1 MNKSTRILSFDDV
14 IELCGSV
21 FTSRGGVYKA
31 SGKVRDVQWNA
42 EKQLLTAAVK
52 GTAADPYRQRVQ
64 IEAHSL
70 SGTCT
75 CPVQYNCKHVA
86 AALLT
91 WIDQQ
96 NEQPTESDQS
106 LRSINRWLQDMV
118 VQGKQLDPSFEQHT
132 PGEPLLFF
140 QLDETSLS
148 QHQLGVELQILQ
160 SRLLKRGGYGKEAP
174 YRYHAHFHHPDWV
187 QPSDHAI
194 LELAIG
200 KNADISYRTL
210 VVEGD
215 TGHLLMTRLVAT
227 ERCFWGSDRDK
238 PITLGESRRLDFDW
252 QRQENDEFQL
262 DVTLEGSQYW
272 HMVPTEPAWY
282 LDTENQ
288 VAGLLKDVP
297 PTGLLSRLMKAPA
310 IPEAHA
316 QAISNFLASRLPAA
330 DLPLPAKPNFE
341 RVVVDAQPILI
352 LQSKEE
358 SPDIR
363 DYFAA
368 VHFRYADYTL
378 PFNGS
383 STEDTLEGKTR
394 DGKPLVL
401 KRNLAQENR
410 FAMQFEQRFPQF
422 THANESDPDFY
433 SVADLKPGTKNVY
446 ELATQWRQLLE
457 QQEALEADGWEILKR
472 EPFDLS
478 FEPITQIEATVSDNS
493 MRSSWFDMALKLNHE
508 GQQFDLVPLVI
519 EWLETGERDQPIL
532 LQAETGQWLEVSP
545 EIFAPIADTLQE
557 LFNQRSDDG
566 NIQLM
571 REHATALD
579 EFHNHWES
587 HGLEVRWD
595 GAEEL
600 LILAEKLRNF
610 EGLQAIDAP
619 QNLHAELRPYQLE
632 GLAWLDFLADF
643 GMNGVLADDMGLGKT
658 LQTLAHILH
667 EKQIDRIKGPTL
679 IVAPTSL
686 LVNWSREAARFTP
699 DLTVMVWHGADRKQ
713 HNPEFSAHDIVI
725 TSYALVNRDASLLK
739 AENFQMIVL
748 DEAQAIKNPS
758 AKITQT
764 LKEFNAPRRLCLT
777 GTPLENHLGELWS
790 LFDFLMPGLLGNRK
804 LFSKHYRTP
813 IESQQDIKA
822 QVRLTQR
829 IKPFLLRRRKEEVA
843 SDLPPKTEIIKSITL
858 EGDQAR
864 LYESIRVTMEQRVQ
878 EILRERGLQHSHI
891 ELLDALL
898 KLRQTCCHPALV
910 KLASAE
916 GIMESAKTKLM
927 LSMLEELIAEG
938 KKILLFSQFT
948 SMLEIIEKEVTDAG
962 IPYVKLTGRTRNRAD
977 VVDSFQNGEVPLF
990 LISLKAGGTGL
1001 NLTAADTVIHY
1012 DPWWNPAVENQAS
1025 DRAHRI
1031 GQTKPVFIYK
1041 LVASNTVEEKILTM
1055 QEYKKILTDG
1065 IINADKNPMGKLSAD
1080 DFLELFAHAGDV
1092 RSVA

>member
-1 MNKSTRILSFDDV
+1 MEKSTRILSFDDV

-21 FTSRGGVYKA
+21 FTSRGGVYKT

-42 EKQLLTAAVK
+42 ERQLLTAAVK

-64 IEAHSL
+64 IEAHML

-106 LRSINRWLQDMV
+106 LRAINRWLQDMV
-118 VQGKQLDPSFEQHT
+118 VQGRQLDPTLEQHT

-160 SRLLKRGGYGKEAP
+160 SRLLKRGGYGKETP

-200 KNADISYRTL
+200 KNVDISYRTL

-215 TGHLLMTRLVAT
+215 TGHLLMTRLLST
-227 ERCFWGSDRDK
+227 ERCFWGTNRDRHLA
-238 PITLGESRRLDFDW
+238 LGEPRTLKIDWRR
-252 QRQENDEFQL
+252 EGDEDYQL
-262 DVTLEGSQYW
+262 DVTLEGTSQW
-272 HMVPTEPAWY
+272 QLVPTDPPWY
-282 LDTENQ
+282 LDTENH
-288 VAGLLKDVP
+288 VAGLLTDVP
-297 PTGLLSRLMKAPA
+297 ATSLLSRLLKAPN

-316 QAISNFLASRLPAA
+316 QAISNYLASRLPAA
-330 DLPLPAKPNFE
+330 DLPLPTEPNFE
-341 RVVVDAQPILI
+341 RVVVDAQPLLI

-368 VHFRYADYTL
+368 IHFRYGDYTL
-378 PFNGS
+378 PYNGIN
-383 STEDTLEGKTR
+383 TEDTLEGKTR
-394 DGKPLVL
+394 DGKPLIL
-401 KRNLAQENR
+401 KRNLSQEQK
-410 FAMQFEQRFPQF
+410 FALQFEQLFPDF
-422 THANESDPDFY
+422 DNATESDPEFF
-433 SVADLKPGTKNVY
+433 SSADRKPRTKNVY
-446 ELATQWRQLLE
+446 ELASEWRQLLE
-457 QQEALEADGWEILKR
+457 QRETVESAGWEIVKR

-478 FEPITQIEATVSDNS
+478 FKPITQIEASVIDSS
-493 MRSSWFDMALKLNHE
+493 MRSSWFDMALKLNHD

-532 LQAETGQWLEVSP
+532 LQAETGEWLEVSP
-545 EIFAPIADTLQE
+545 EIFSPIADTLQE
-557 LFNQRSDDG
+557 LFNQRTDDG
-566 NIQLM
+566 KLQLM
-571 REHATALD
+571 REHATTLD

-587 HGLEVRWD
+587 HGLDVRWD
-595 GAEEL
+595 GADEL
-600 LILAEKLRNF
+600 LKLAEKLQSF
-610 EGLQAIDAP
+610 DGLQAVEP
-619 QNLHAELRPYQLE
+619 PSNLDAELRPYQLE
-632 GLAWLDFLADF
+632 GLAWLDFLAEF

-658 LQTLAHILH
+658 LQTLAHILR
-667 EKQIDRIKGPTL
+667 EKQSERLNGPTL

-686 LVNWSREAARFTP
+686 LVNWSREAERFTP
-699 DLTVMVWHGADRKQ
+699 DLKTMVWHGADRKQ
-713 HNPEFSAHDIVI
+713 RNPDFATHDLVI
-725 TSYALVNRDASLLK
+725 TSYALVNRDAGLLQS
-739 AENFQMIVL
+739 ESFQMIVL

-758 AKITQT
+758 AKVTQT
-764 LKEFNAPRRLCLT
+764 LKEFDAPRRLCLT

-790 LFDFLMPGLLGNRK
+790 LFDFLMPGLLGSRK
-804 LFSKHYRTP
+804 LFTKHFRTP
-813 IESQQDIKA
+813 IETHQDVNA
-822 QVRLTQR
+822 QERLTQR
-829 IKPFLLRRRKEEVA
+829 IKPFLMRRRKEDVA
-843 SDLPPKTEIIKSITL
+843 SDLPPKTEIIKPITL
-858 EGDQAR
+858 TGDQAR

-878 EILRERGLQHSHI
+878 EILRSRGLQRSHI

-910 KLASAE
+910 KLDSAE
-916 GIMESAKTKLM
+916 GILESAKTNLL
-927 LSMLEELIAEG
+927 LSMLEELISEG

-948 SMLEIIEKEVTDAG
+948 SMLEIIEKAVQELG
-962 IPYVKLTGRTRNRAD
+962 IPYVKLTGRTRKRAE
-977 VVDSFQNGEVPLF
+977 VVDAFQNGEVPLF

-1041 LVASNTVEEKILTM
+1041 LVASNTVEEKILRM
-1055 QEYKKILTDG
+1055 QEHKKLLSDG
-1065 IINADKNPMGKLSAD
+1065 IINADKNPLSKLTAD
-1080 DFLELFAHAGDV
+1080 DFLELFAEPGDV

>member
-1 MNKSTRILSFDDV
+1 VNKSTRILSFDDV

-21 FTSRGGVYKA
+21 FTSRGGVYKT

-42 EKQLLTAAVK
+42 ERQLLTAAVK

-64 IEAHSL
+64 IEAHML

-106 LRSINRWLQDMV
+106 LRAINRWLQDMV
-118 VQGKQLDPSFEQHT
+118 VQGRQLDPTLEQHT

-160 SRLLKRGGYGKEAP
+160 SRLLKRGGYGKETP
-174 YRYHAHFHHPDWV
+174 YRYHAHFHHPEWV
-187 QPSDHAI
+187 QASDHAI

-210 VVEGD
+210 VIEGD
-215 TGHLLMTRLVAT
+215 TGHLLMTRLLST
-227 ERCFWGSDRDK
+227 ERCFWGTDRDQ
-238 PITLGESRRLDFDW
+238 PLQLGDPRSLKIDW
-252 QRQENDEFQL
+252 ARADNNEYEL
-262 DVTLEGSQYW
+262 DVTLEGSERW
-272 HMVPTEPAWY
+272 HLVPTEPAWY
-282 LDTENQ
+282 LDIQNH

-297 PTGLLSRLMKAPA
+297 PTALLSRLLKAPT

-316 QAISNFLASRLPAA
+316 QAISNYLASRLPAA
-330 DLPLPAKPNFE
+330 DLPLPTEPNFE
-341 RVVVDAQPILI
+341 RVVVDAQPLLI

-358 SPDIR
+358 SHDIR

-368 VHFRYADYTL
+368 VHFRYGDYTL
-378 PFNGS
+378 PFNGTN
-383 STEDTLEGKTR
+383 TEDTLEGKTR

-401 KRNLAQENR
+401 KRNLAQEHK
-410 FAMQFEQRFPQF
+410 FVMQFEQQFPNFESASQ
-422 THANESDPDFY
+422 SDPEFF
-433 SVADLKPGTKNVY
+433 SVADRKPRTKNVY
-446 ELATQWRQLLE
+446 ELASEWRQLLE
-457 QQEALEADGWEILKR
+457 QKETIEAEGWEVVKR

-478 FEPITQIEATVSDNS
+478 FKPVTQLEAAVSDSS
-493 MRSSWFDMALKLNHE
+493 MRSSWFEMALKLNHD

-532 LQAETGQWLEVSP
+532 LQAENGQWLEVSP

-566 NIQLM
+566 QLQLM
-571 REHATALD
+571 REHASALD
-579 EFHNHWES
+579 AFQNHWDS
-587 HGLEVRWD
+587 HGLDVRWS

-600 LILAEKLRNF
+600 LELAEKLQSF

-619 QNLHAELRPYQLE
+619 ENLNAEMRPYQLE
-632 GLAWLDFLADF
+632 GLAWLDFLAEF

-658 LQTLAHILH
+658 VQTLAHILH
-667 EKQIDRIKGPTL
+667 EKQIDRLKGPVL

-686 LVNWSREAARFTP
+686 LVNWSREAERFTP
-699 DLTVMVWHGADRKQ
+699 TLRTMIWHGIDRKQ
-713 HNPEFSAHDIVI
+713 RKLDFDAQDIVI
-725 TSYALVNRDASLLK
+725 TSYALVNRDAAMLQ
-739 AENFQMIVL
+739 AEGFQMIVL

-758 AKITQT
+758 AKVTQA
-764 LKEFNAPRRLCLT
+764 LKEFDAPRRLCLT

-790 LFDFLMPGLLGNRK
+790 LFDFLMPGLLSNRK
-804 LFSKHYRTP
+804 LFTKHFRTP
-813 IESQQDIKA
+813 IETHQDLQA
-822 QVRLTQR
+822 QERLAQR
-829 IKPFLLRRRKEEVA
+829 IKPFLMRRRKEEVA
-843 SDLPPKTEIIKSITL
+843 SDLPPKTEIIKTISL

-878 EILRERGLQHSHI
+878 EILRERGLQRSHI
-891 ELLDALL
+891 ELL
-898 KLRQTCCHPALV
+898 
-910 KLASAE
+910 
-916 GIMESAKTKLM
+916 
-927 LSMLEELIAEG
+927 LSMLEELTAEG

-948 SMLEIIEKEVTDAG
+948 SMLEIIEKEVQEAG
-962 IPYVKLTGRTRNRAD
+962 IPYVKLTGRTRKREE
-977 VVDSFQNGEVPLF
+977 VVDAFQNGEVPLF

-1031 GQTKPVFIYK
+1031 GQDKPVFIYK
-1041 LVASNTVEEKILTM
+1041 LVASNTVEEKILRM
-1055 QEYKKILTDG
+1055 QQHKQQLTDG
-1065 IINADKNPMGKLSAD
+1065 IINSQKDPLTKLTAD
-1080 DFLELFAHAGDV
+1080 DFLDLFAEPGDV

>member
-42 EKQLLTAAVK
+42 ERQLLTAAVK
-52 GTAADPYRQRVQ
+52 GTAADPYRQRIQ
-64 IEAHSL
+64 IEAHLL

-86 AALLT
+86 AALLA
-91 WIDQQ
+91 WIEQQ

-118 VQGKQLDPSFEQHT
+118 VQGKQLDPSFEQQT

-140 QLDETSLS
+140 QLDETALS

-160 SRLLKRGGYGKEAP
+160 SRLLKRGGYGKETP

-227 ERCFWGSDRDK
+227 ERCFWGPNREK
-238 PITLGESRRLDFDW
+238 PITLGQARRLDFEW
-252 QRQENDEFQL
+252 QREDNDEFQL
-262 DVTLEGSQYW
+262 NVTLEGTDSW

-297 PTGLLSRLMKAPA
+297 PTGLLTRLLKAPV

-316 QAISNFLASRLPAA
+316 QAISNFLASRLPGA

-341 RVVVDAQPILI
+341 RVVVDAKPILI

-368 VHFRYADYTL
+368 LHFRYGDYTL
-378 PFNGS
+378 PFNGAA
-383 STEDTLEGKTR
+383 TEDTLEGKTR

-410 FAMQFEQRFPQF
+410 FAIQLEQRFPHF
-422 THANESDPDFY
+422 TNASDTDPEYY
-433 SVADLKPGTKNVY
+433 SVADRKPGTKNVY

-457 QQEALEADGWEILKR
+457 QQDALEVDGWEVIKR

-478 FEPITQIEATVSDNS
+478 FKPITQIEASVSDS
-493 MRSSWFDMALKLNHE
+493 TMRSSWFDMALKLNHE

-557 LFNQRSDDG
+557 LFSQRSEDG

-579 EFHNHWES
+579 EFQNHWES
-587 HGLEVRWD
+587 HGLDVRWD

-600 LILAEKLRNF
+600 MILAEKLQNF
-610 EGLQAIDAP
+610 EGLQAIEAP

-658 LQTLAHILH
+658 LQTLAHILN
-667 EKQIDRIKGPTL
+667 EKQIDRLKGPTL

-699 DLTVMVWHGADRKQ
+699 DLSVMVWHGADRK
-713 HNPEFSAHDIVI
+713 HHRPEFSEHDIVI
-725 TSYALVNRDASLLK
+725 TSYALVNRDSAILR

-758 AKITQT
+758 AKVTQS
-764 LKEFNAPRRLCLT
+764 LKEFDAPRRLCLT

-790 LFDFLMPGLLGNRK
+790 LFDFLMPGLLGTRK
-804 LFSKHYRTP
+804 LFTKHYRTP
-813 IESQQDIKA
+813 IESHQDLDA
-822 QVRLTQR
+822 QIRLTQR
-829 IKPFLLRRRKEEVA
+829 IKPFLMRRRKEEVA

-858 EGDQAR
+858 QGDQAR

-878 EILRERGLQHSHI
+878 EILRERGLQRSHI

-916 GIMESAKTKLM
+916 GIVESAKTQLL
-927 LSMLEELIAEG
+927 LSMLVELIAEG

-948 SMLEIIEKEVTDAG
+948 SMLELIEKEVTEAG
-962 IPYVKLTGRTRNRAD
+962 IPYVKLTGRTRKRAE

-1041 LVASNTVEEKILTM
+1041 LVASNTVEEKILLM
-1055 QEYKKILTDG
+1055 QEHKKILTDG
-1065 IINADKNPMGKLSAD
+1065 IINADKGSIAKLTAD
-1080 DFLELFAHAGDV
+1080 DFLELFAHPGDV

>member
-21 FTSRGGVYKA
+21 FTSRGGVYKT

-42 EKQLLTAAVK
+42 ERQLLTAAVK

-64 IEAHSL
+64 IEAHLL

-91 WIDQQ
+91 WIEQQ

-106 LRSINRWLQDMV
+106 LRTINRWLQDLV
-118 VQGKQLDPSFEQHT
+118 VQGRQLDPTLEQQT

-160 SRLLKRGGYGKEAP
+160 SRLLKRGGYGKETP

-200 KNADISYRTL
+200 KNADINYRTL

-215 TGHLLMTRLVAT
+215 TGHLLMTRLLST
-227 ERCFWGSDRDK
+227 ERCFWGADRDK
-238 PITLGESRRLDFDW
+238 PLTLGEPKTLTIDW
-252 QRQENDEFQL
+252 QR
-262 DVTLEGSQYW
+262 EGSEDYQLEIRMEGTESW
-272 HMVPTEPAWY
+272 QLVPTEPAWY
-282 LDTENQ
+282 LDTQNLE
-288 VAGLLKDVP
+288 AGLLKDVP
-297 PTGLLSRLMKAPA
+297 PTALLSRLLKAPT

-316 QAISNFLASRLPAA
+316 QAISNYLASRLPAA
-330 DLPLPAKPNFE
+330 DIPLPAEPNFE
-341 RVVVDAQPILI
+341 RVVVDAKPILI
-352 LQSKEE
+352 LQSREE
-358 SPDIR
+358 SHDIR

-368 VHFRYADYTL
+368 IHFRYGDYTL
-378 PFNGS
+378 AYNGTN
-383 STEDTLEGKTR
+383 TEDTLEGKTR
-394 DGKPLVL
+394 DGNPLIL
-401 KRNLAQENR
+401 KRNLAQEHK
-410 FAMQFEQRFPQF
+410 FVMQFEQFFPDF
-422 THANESDPDFY
+422 DHANENDPNFY
-433 SVADLKPGTKNVY
+433 SVADRKPRTKNVY

-457 QQEALEADGWEILKR
+457 KKESFEAEGWEVNKR
-472 EPFDLS
+472 EPFDLT
-478 FEPITQIEATVSDNS
+478 FKPVTQIEASLTDSN
-493 MRSSWFDMALKLNHE
+493 MRSSWFDMALKLNHND
-508 GQQFDLVPLVI
+508 QQFDLVPLVI

-532 LQAETGQWLEVSP
+532 LQAENGQWLEVSP

-557 LFNQRSDDG
+557 LFNQRSEDG

-571 REHATALD
+571 REHATTLE
-579 EFHNHWES
+579 EFQNHWES
-587 HGLEVRWD
+587 HGLDVRWD

-600 LILAEKLRNF
+600 MKLAERLQSF
-610 EGLQAIDAP
+610 EGVQAVDPPTGLQA
-619 QNLHAELRPYQLE
+619 ELRQYQHE
-632 GLAWLDFLADF
+632 GIAWLDFLADF

-658 LQTLAHILH
+658 LQTLAHLLR
-667 EKQIDRIKGPTL
+667 EKQLGRLKGPTL

-686 LVNWSREAARFTP
+686 LVNWSRETEKFTP
-699 DLTVMVWHGADRKQ
+699 DLSTMVWHGADRKQ
-713 HNPEFSAHDIVI
+713 KRVDFSAFDIII
-725 TSYALVNRDASLLK
+725 TSYALVNRDSALLQ
-739 AENFQMIVL
+739 AESFQMIVL

-758 AKITQT
+758 AKVTQA
-764 LKEFNAPRRLCLT
+764 LKEFDSPRRLCLT

-790 LFDFLMPGLLGNRK
+790 LFDFLMPGLLSSRK
-804 LFSKHYRTP
+804 LFTKHFRTP
-813 IESQQDIKA
+813 IESHQDTDA
-822 QVRLTQR
+822 QIRLTQR
-829 IKPFLLRRRKEEVA
+829 IKPFLMRRRKEDVA
-843 SDLPPKTEIIKSITL
+843 SDLPPKTEIIKPITL
-858 EGDQAR
+858 AGDQAR

-878 EILRERGLQHSHI
+878 EILRERGLQRSHI

-910 KLASAE
+910 KLESAE
-916 GIMESAKTKLM
+916 GILESAKTKLL

-948 SMLEIIEKEVTDAG
+948 SMLEIIENEVQEAN
-962 IPYVKLTGRTRNRAD
+962 IPYVKLTGRTRKREE
-977 VVDSFQNGEVPLF
+977 VVDAFQNGEVPLF

-1041 LVASNTVEEKILTM
+1041 LVASNTVEEKILRM
-1055 QEYKKILTDG
+1055 QDHKRMLSDG
-1065 IINADKNPMGKLSAD
+1065 IINADKNPLSKLTAD
-1080 DFLELFAHAGDV
+1080 DFLELFADPGDAN
-1092 RSVA
+1092 R